1 MDSKPVAAGPALPG
15 RRASLSYR
23 ELSLCGVLVRRLRR
37 TLLCSLSLYLSF
49 VMFSTAGEQ
58 QAPQPMNLFV
68 DIASNRLADEVDISK
83 KRRLDLAG
91 VPVVLGGKRQDG
103 AAPSIAAGVAGS
115 HDFDL
120 GKSFSLKTSGLVSR
134 IHTDNG
140 TGILS
145 GGKAGGDFAL
155 KYQQGGSRLLLKPS
169 VYATMQRDVLDH
181 MDYALESKLWQ
192 AIGSH
197 FDLTATV
204 GQSWRVSE
212 LLYTDNRQAG
222 NGRLGVN
229 IDLFDGSNL
238 ELAYGFNTT
247 DGPLASHFRFSQ
259 GPTMIAHLKLAPGW
273 RSEEHTS
280 ELQSLAYLV
289 CRLLLEKKKKIHQ
302 ENNQYDKKN
311 TNEHYDLG
319 SVKRRIDIFYHLDA
333 TIIKILIQMQEQV
346 QLMHLIPQENL

>member
-1 MDSKPVAAGPALPG
+1 M
-15 RRASLSYR
+15 
-23 ELSLCGVLVRRLRR
+23 RRLRR
-37 TLLCSLSLYLSF
+37 ASWCALSLYLSF

-68 DIASNRLADEVDISK
+68 DIASNRLADEMDISK
-83 KRRLDLAG
+83 KKRLDLAG

-273 RSEEHTS
+273 SLDGSYSLTNTTRGYDDNHAEARRHDLNHRLNLKSDWSISSTTGAEWHISAGYDYQQTITDAPV
-280 ELQSLAYLV
+280 QSPANHV
-289 CRLLLEKKKKIHQ
+289 A
-302 ENNQYDKKN
+302 
-311 TNEHYDLG
+311 
-319 SVKRRIDIFYHLDA
+319 SVNFGLDF
-333 TIIKILIQMQEQV
+333 
-346 QLMHLIPQENL
+346 

>member
-1 MDSKPVAAGPALPG
+1 MRRL
-15 RRASLSYR
+15 RRASL
-23 ELSLCGVLVRRLRR
+23 CA
-37 TLLCSLSLYLSF
+37 LSLYLSF
-49 VMFSTAGEQ
+49 VMFSSAGDTNE
-58 QAPQPMNLFV
+58 PQPMNLFV
-68 DIASNRLADEVDISK
+68 DIASNRLADEVDVSK
-83 KRRLDLAG
+83 KKRLDLAG

-103 AAPSIAAGVAGS
+103 AAPSIAAGVAGTFS
-115 HDFDL
+115 FDL
-120 GKSFSLKTSGLVSR
+120 GNSVSMKTSGLISR

-145 GGKAGGDFAL
+145 SGKVGGDAEL
-155 KYQQGGSRLLLKPS
+155 KYQEGGSGLLLKPS

-192 AIGSH
+192 AIGSN

-222 NGRLGVN
+222 HGRLGVN

-259 GPTMIAHLKLAPGW
+259 GPTMIAHLALAPGW
-273 RSEEHTS
+273 
-280 ELQSLAYLV
+280 SLDGSYSLTNTTRGYDDNQADARRHDLNH
-289 CRLLLEKKKKIHQ
+289 RLNLKSDWSISSTTGAEWHISAG
-302 ENNQYDKKN
+302 YDYEQTITDAPVQN
-311 TNEHYDLG
+311 PANHVA
-319 SVKRRIDIFYHLDA
+319 SVNFGL
-333 TIIKILIQMQEQV
+333 
-346 QLMHLIPQENL
+346 NF

>member
-1 MDSKPVAAGPALPG
+1 
-15 RRASLSYR
+15 
-23 ELSLCGVLVRRLRR
+23 LVRRLRR
-37 TLLCSLSLYLSF
+37 ASLCALSLYLSF
-49 VMFSTAGEQ
+49 VMFSSAGDTNV
-58 QAPQPMNLFV
+58 PQPMNLFV
-68 DIASNRLADEVDISK
+68 DIASNRLADEVDVSK

-103 AAPSIAAGVAGS
+103 AAPSIAAGVAGTFS
-115 HDFDL
+115 FDL
-120 GKSFSLKTSGLVSR
+120 GNNVAMKTSGLISR

-145 GGKAGGDFAL
+145 SGKVGGDAEL
-155 KYQQGGSRLLLKPS
+155 KYQEGGSGLLLKPS

-192 AIGSH
+192 ALGSN

-222 NGRLGVN
+222 HGRLGVN

-247 DGPLASHFRFSQ
+247 DGPLASQFRFSQ
-259 GPTMIAHLKLAPGW
+259 GPTMIAHLALAPGW
-273 RSEEHTS
+273 
-280 ELQSLAYLV
+280 SLDGSYSLTNTTRGYDDNQADARRHDLNH
-289 CRLLLEKKKKIHQ
+289 RLNLKSDWSISSTTGAEWHISAG
-302 ENNQYDKKN
+302 YDYEQ
-311 TNEHYDLG
+311 T
-319 SVKRRIDIFYHLDA
+319 ITDA
-333 TIIKILIQMQEQV
+333 PV
-346 QLMHLIPQENL
+346 QNPANHIASMNFGLNF